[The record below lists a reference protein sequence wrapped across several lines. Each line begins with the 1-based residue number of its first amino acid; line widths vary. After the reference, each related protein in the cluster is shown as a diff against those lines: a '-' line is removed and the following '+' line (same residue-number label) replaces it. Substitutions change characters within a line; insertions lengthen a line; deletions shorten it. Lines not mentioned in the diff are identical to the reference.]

1 MTPPTD
7 NDTVLV
13 WDQPVRVIHWLL
25 VLAVAGAWF
34 TSDDDGARSLH
45 LLFGYSALGLLLF
58 RLLWGVIGSRHAR
71 FAQFLRGPAAVVR
84 YLRALF
90 SGHPEPSTG
99 HNPAG
104 AVAVL
109 LLLALGLGTTITGAL
124 MATGIVGESLE
135 EVHELLA
142 NSLLVMIGIHVA
154 GVIVSSVLHRENL
167 ARAMLTG
174 RKRGRQ
180 GDGIT
185 RRSTAVAVAIVIA
198 LAGFWAYGLGVGRL
212 PLGLDAGIERSDG
225 AGDGDFD

>member
-1 MTPPTD
+1 MTTQPD
-7 NDTVLV
+7 NDLVLV
-13 WDQPVRVIHWLL
+13 WDWPVRLMHWLL
-25 VLAVAGAWF
+25 VLTVAGAWF

-71 FAQFLRGPAAVVR
+71 FTQFVRGPSAVVR

-90 SGHPEPSTG
+90 SGHPTPSAG

-109 LLLALGLGTTITGAL
+109 VLLALGLGTTVTGAL
-124 MATGIVGESLE
+124 IATGLAGESLG

-167 ARAMLTG
+167 VRGMLTG
-174 RKRGRQ
+174 RKRGSA
-180 GDGIT
+180 GDGIA
-185 RRSTAVAVAIVIA
+185 RRSTAIAAAIVTVLVA
-198 LAGFWAYGLGVGRL
+198 FWAYGLGVGHL
-212 PLGLDAGIERSDG
+212 PSGLDAGIERSE
-225 AGDGDFD
+225 GDGNGD